1 MKSVLKINTSK
12 MGYIYNI
19 KGLILENKYTL
30 ENALV
35 VLLSNLLTNESIKK
49 GDIGLNDNDF
59 YTGLEIINR
68 INENENKNIIIKFF
82 DFYPNGTFYE
92 DYFSSKNP
100 DYEKFIND
108 KIIKIFYIN
117 NYSKNYSFIIL
128 NRKIKIVKR
137 NRKKRKVNYQV
148 LTKISTKRVKL

>member
-12 MGYIYNI
+12 IGYIYNI
-19 KGLILENKYTL
+19 DGLLLENKYTL

-68 INENENKNIIIKFF
+68 INENKNILGR
-82 DFYPNGTFYE
+82 NGLDSLKNEMRRFIWTN
-92 DYFSSKNP
+92 DRVLSKN
-100 DYEKFIND
+100 KMV
-108 KIIKIFYIN
+108 KMIKEY
-117 NYSKNYSFIIL
+117 
-128 NRKIKIVKR
+128 
-137 NRKKRKVNYQV
+137 
-148 LTKISTKRVKL
+148 

>member
-108 KIIKIFYIN
+108 KIIKIFYI
-117 NYSKNYSFIIL
+117 
-128 NRKIKIVKR
+128 KIVKR
-137 NRKKRKVNYQV
+137 NRKNRKVNYQV